1 MNDDYKITVC
11 IDPDIDK
18 SGVAIYHNKK
28 LVSLESL
35 RFYDLMQRLQIEKG
49 GGCGMC
55 SVLLE
60 AGWLNK
66 SNFHLQYKSKGKTVK
81 LTPAAAAETGRRVG
95 QNHQVGILIA
105 EMCEGIGIPCRLIKP
120 LEPNLWKDSATI
132 FKNIT
137 GYDGVTN
144 PEKRDAAMLGFMHI
158 K

>member
-1 MNDDYKITVC
+1 MSEDYKITIC
-11 IDPDIDK
+11 IDPDILR
-18 SGVAIYHNKK
+18 SGVAIYHDKK

-35 RFYDLMQRLQIEKG
+35 GFYDLMQRLKIEKEN
-49 GGCGMC
+49 GCGLC

-95 QNHQVGILIA
+95 QNHQTGILIA
-105 EMCEGIGIPCRLIKP
+105 EMCEGLGIPCRLVKP
-120 LEPNLWKDSATI
+120 LEPNLWKDSAAV

-137 GYDGVTN
+137 GYEGVTN

>member
-1 MNDDYKITVC
+1 MSDDYKITIC
-11 IDPDIDK
+11 IDPDILR

-35 RFYDLMQRLQIEKG
+35 GFYQLITMLKFKKEYG
-49 GGCGMC
+49 GGC

-66 SNFHLQYKSKGKTVK
+66 SNFHLQYKDKKGKIVK
-81 LTPAAAAETGRRVG
+81 INSKQAAETGRRVG
-95 QNHQVGILIA
+95 QNHQVGILIL
-105 EMCEGIGIPCRLIKP
+105 EMCQGMGIPCRLIKP
-120 LEPNLWKDSATI
+120 LDPNLWKDSAAV

-137 GYDGVTN
+137 GYEGVTN